1 MRLLLG
7 SVGDPGRPVGTA
19 ELERLYAVP
28 PGPWLRT
35 NFVST
40 QDGAATG
47 ADGLSGSIN
56 NAADKVVY
64 DLLRSLADVVL
75 VGERTARAEGYR
87 APRLTDGTAPV
98 LALLSNHANVPP
110 LVVGPD
116 PGRGRVVLITRTGA
130 PAARLDAAR
139 LALGA
144 DNVWTF
150 GDERVDLAQA
160 KAALAHQGWP
170 HILCEGGP
178 TLNAALLAAGLVDD
192 LAQTFVPTLVAG
204 GHPRTAHGPEVDVR
218 ITLRHLLEEDS
229 TLLGLWRVER

>member
-1 MRLLLG
+1 MG
-7 SVGDPGRPVGTA
+7 SIDDPGRPVDPLH
-19 ELERLYAVP
+19 LERLYAVP

-56 NAADKVVY
+56 NAADKVVF
-64 DLLRSLADVVL
+64 DLLRSLADVIL

-87 APRLTDGTAPV
+87 APRATEGTAPL
-98 LALLSNHANVPP
+98 LAIVSNHANLPP
-110 LVVGPD
+110 HLLAPD
-116 PGRGRVVLITRTGA
+116 ADRCRVVLITCTGA

-139 LALGA
+139 LALGD

-160 KAALAHQGWP
+160 KVALAHGGWP
-170 HILCEGGP
+170 RILCEGGP
-178 TLNAALLAAGLVDD
+178 SLNAALLAGGLVDD
-192 LAQTFVPTLVAG
+192 LAQTFVPSLVAG
-204 GHPRTAHGPEVDVR
+204 GYPRIAHGPEIDVR
-218 ITLRHLLEEDS
+218 ITLRHLLEANS